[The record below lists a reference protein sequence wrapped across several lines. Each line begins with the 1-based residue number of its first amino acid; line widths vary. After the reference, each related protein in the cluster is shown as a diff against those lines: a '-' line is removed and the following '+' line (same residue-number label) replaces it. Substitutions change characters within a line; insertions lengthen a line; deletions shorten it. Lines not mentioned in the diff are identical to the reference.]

1 MKSTTKGN
9 ALLIMLVILV
19 TVPFWLSISAV
30 LDIDT
35 RIGIQPYVDY
45 LLVLGNSGV
54 LLTSL
59 WCYRKTKNKINL
71 VVVVLSTLMLLSY
84 IAITLTSIYIFG

>member
-9 ALLIMLVILV
+9 ALLIMLVILA

-35 RIGIQPYVDY
+35 RIGIRPYVDY
-45 LLVLGNSGV
+45 LLVLGNSRV